1 MGLLWTKPLDSGH
14 SLHPLLGPGWH
25 VPLSRAPQC
34 PLPVFCSSSSSFSR
48 DHPPLLLRPFPPPPA
63 PRDQPLLL
71 PTLLF
76 APLQTQL

>member
-34 PLPVFCSSSSSFSR
+34 PLPVFCRSSSSFS
-48 DHPPLLLRPFPPPPA
+48 
-63 PRDQPLLL
+63 
-71 PTLLF
+71 
-76 APLQTQL
+76 